1 VEAVLFRLSGGA
13 FSLKKVLP
21 CFQRDHSNQ
30 RSNPRERSGRRKGEN
45 MQLEFIAD
53 LRDRRTYRSL
63 KIEADGDGWAGKI
76 KPKIRLKGKW
86 LERAGFRPG
95 SRVKVTS
102 VTAGVMELRS
112 VDAAFAE
119 SRQGFTP

>member
-1 VEAVLFRLSGGA
+1 M
-13 FSLKKVLP
+13 
-21 CFQRDHSNQ
+21 Q
-30 RSNPRERSGRRKGEN
+30 
-45 MQLEFIAD
+45 QLEFIAD

-63 KIEADGDGWAGKI
+63 KIEADGDGWAKKI

-102 VTAGVMELRS
+102 VTAGVMVLRS
-112 VDAAFAE
+112 EDITLVQRRE
-119 SRQGFTP
+119 GYTP

>member
-1 VEAVLFRLSGGA
+1 
-13 FSLKKVLP
+13 
-21 CFQRDHSNQ
+21 
-30 RSNPRERSGRRKGEN
+30 
-45 MQLEFIAD
+45 MQSEFIAD

-63 KIEADGDGWAGKI
+63 KIEADGDGWARKI

-102 VTAGVMELRS
+102 VTTGVIELRS
-112 VDAAFAE
+112 EDGALAQIRAE
-119 SRQGFTP
+119 HKP